1 MKLGKHTLLIDGNYF
16 LHSRLFVLPRPKGKQ
31 LLGDKESQSQLMRKL
46 CIDFA
51 SEVRKMAPFVDQI
64 VVAVDAKSWRKDLFP
79 DAQYK
84 GTRTHDDSINWKAV
98 FGVYAEWQKI
108 LEQKGII
115 IHQVQ
120 GAEAD
125 DVMYG
130 WSTQLN
136 SEGKNCI
143 AWTGDRDLIQ
153 LVNYN
158 QATDAYTLW
167 YYNSKKKLIAFEG
180 FEDVMAS
187 RKTSAMT
194 NDELLFNIASEEAT
208 YDKLKE
214 DFQAWMD
221 KNRVEVQE
229 INCDDFVFGKIL
241 QGDKSDNI
249 PSVITWTKA
258 ASNGKIRNY
267 SLTEKH
273 CVKILE
279 QYKKEESE
287 FTIEHFFN
295 RGQVNKLVDIIYRV
309 VGHSSQTLIKTNL
322 TQNIALMLL
331 HNKTIPDP
339 IQKAIYAA
347 IEKDWEGA
355 IENKNSIMEMDKIL
369 EGTDWLEGAK
379 KNTFAPDPFA
389 GMDIPKEE
397 SPMKLVGKKTAKTI
411 KKDPTKKLF

>member
-309 VGHSSQTLIKTNL
+309 VGKSDPREIRIRFNQNL
-322 TQNIALMLL
+322 DLVLL
-331 HNKTIPDP
+331 HYNTIPLA
-339 IQKAIYAA
+339 IQKGIYNN
-347 IEKDWEGA
+347 IEVDRNVLPEFSN
-355 IENKNSIMEMDKIL
+355 ITQMEKIL
-369 EGTDWLEGAK
+369 EGTDWMAK
-379 KNTFAPDPFA
+379 KSQGAPKKYDAFA
-389 GMDIPKEE
+389 GLKEDSSKE
-397 SPMKLVGKKTAKTI
+397 RPS
-411 KKDPTKKLF
+411 TKKLNELF

>member
-108 LEQKGII
+108 LEQRGII

-309 VGHSSQTLIKTNL
+309 VGKSDPKEIRIRFNQNL
-322 TQNIALMLL
+322 DLVLL
-331 HNKTIPDP
+331 HYNTIPLA
-339 IQKAIYAA
+339 IQKGIYNN
-347 IEKDWEGA
+347 IEVDRNVLPEFSN
-355 IENKNSIMEMDKIL
+355 ITQMEKIL
-369 EGTDWLEGAK
+369 EGTDWMAK
-379 KNTFAPDPFA
+379 KSQGAPKKYDAFA
-389 GMDIPKEE
+389 GLKEDSSKE
-397 SPMKLVGKKTAKTI
+397 RPS
-411 KKDPTKKLF
+411 TKKLNELF

>member
-258 ASNGKIRNY
+258 GSNGKIRNY

-309 VGHSSQTLIKTNL
+309 VGKSDPKEIRIRFNQNL
-322 TQNIALMLL
+322 DLVLL
-331 HNKTIPDP
+331 HYNTIPLA
-339 IQKAIYAA
+339 IQKGIYNN
-347 IEKDWEGA
+347 IEADRNVLPEFSN
-355 IENKNSIMEMDKIL
+355 ITQMEKIL
-369 EGTDWLEGAK
+369 EGTDWMVKKSQGAPK
-379 KNTFAPDPFA
+379 SYDAFA
-389 GMDIPKEE
+389 GLKEDSSKE
-397 SPMKLVGKKTAKTI
+397 RPS
-411 KKDPTKKLF
+411 TKKLNELF

>member
-180 FEDVMAS
+180 FEDVMSS
-187 RKTSAMT
+187 RKTSTMT

-214 DFQAWMD
+214 DFQTWMD

-309 VGHSSQTLIKTNL
+309 VGKSDPKEIRIRFNQNL
-322 TQNIALMLL
+322 DLVLL
-331 HNKTIPDP
+331 HYNTIPLA
-339 IQKAIYAA
+339 IQKGIYNN
-347 IEKDWEGA
+347 IEADRNVLPEFSN
-355 IENKNSIMEMDKIL
+355 ITQMEKIL
-369 EGTDWLEGAK
+369 EGTDWMAK
-379 KNTFAPDPFA
+379 KSQGAPKKYDAFA
-389 GMDIPKEE
+389 GLKEDSSKE
-397 SPMKLVGKKTAKTI
+397 RPS
-411 KKDPTKKLF
+411 TKKLNELF

>member
-1 MKLGKHTLLIDGNYF
+1 LLIDGNYF

-309 VGHSSQTLIKTNL
+309 VGKSDPKEIRIRFNQNL
-322 TQNIALMLL
+322 DLVLLHYNTIPLAIQKGIYNNIAVDRNVLPEFS
-331 HNKTIPDP
+331 NIT
-339 IQKAIYAA
+339 Q
-347 IEKDWEGA
+347 
-355 IENKNSIMEMDKIL
+355 MEKIL
-369 EGTDWLEGAK
+369 EGTDWMAK
-379 KNTFAPDPFA
+379 KSQGAPKKYDAFA
-389 GMDIPKEE
+389 GLKEDSSKE
-397 SPMKLVGKKTAKTI
+397 RPS
-411 KKDPTKKLF
+411 TKKLNELF

>member
-187 RKTSAMT
+187 RKTSTMT

-309 VGHSSQTLIKTNL
+309 VGKSDPKEIRIRFNQNL
-322 TQNIALMLL
+322 DLVLL
-331 HNKTIPDP
+331 HYNTIPLA
-339 IQKAIYAA
+339 IQKGIYNN
-347 IEKDWEGA
+347 IEVDRNVLPEFSN
-355 IENKNSIMEMDKIL
+355 ITQMEKIL
-369 EGTDWLEGAK
+369 EGTDWMAK
-379 KNTFAPDPFA
+379 KSQGAPKRYDAFA
-389 GMDIPKEE
+389 GLKEDSSKE
-397 SPMKLVGKKTAKTI
+397 RPS
-411 KKDPTKKLF
+411 TKKLNELF

>member
-187 RKTSAMT
+187 TKTSTMT

-309 VGHSSQTLIKTNL
+309 VGKSDPKEIRIRFNQNL
-322 TQNIALMLL
+322 DLVLL
-331 HNKTIPDP
+331 HYNTIPLA
-339 IQKAIYAA
+339 IQKGIY
-347 IEKDWEGA
+347 
-355 IENKNSIMEMDKIL
+355 NSIEVDRNVLPEFSNITQMEKIL
-369 EGTDWLEGAK
+369 EGTDWMVKKSQGA
-379 KNTFAPDPFA
+379 
-389 GMDIPKEE
+389 PKGYDAF
-397 SPMKLVGKKTAKTI
+397 VGLKEDSNKER
-411 KKDPTKKLF
+411 PSTKKLNELF

>member
-187 RKTSAMT
+187 RKTSTMT

-309 VGHSSQTLIKTNL
+309 VGKSDPKEIRIRFNQNL
-322 TQNIALMLL
+322 DLVLL
-331 HNKTIPDP
+331 HYNTIPLA
-339 IQKAIYAA
+339 IQKGIYNNVEADRNVLPEFSN
-347 IEKDWEGA
+347 ITQ
-355 IENKNSIMEMDKIL
+355 MEKIL
-369 EGTDWLEGAK
+369 EGTDWMAK
-379 KNTFAPDPFA
+379 KSQGAPKKYDAFA
-389 GMDIPKEE
+389 GLKEDSSKE
-397 SPMKLVGKKTAKTI
+397 RPS
-411 KKDPTKKLF
+411 TKKLNELF

>member
-187 RKTSAMT
+187 RKTSTMT
-194 NDELLFNIASEEAT
+194 NEELLFNISSEEAT

-258 ASNGKIRNY
+258 SSNGKIRNY

-279 QYKKEESE
+279 QYKKEENE

-309 VGHSSQTLIKTNL
+309 VGKSDPKEIRIRFNQNL
-322 TQNIALMLL
+322 DLVLL
-331 HNKTIPDP
+331 HYNTIPLA
-339 IQKAIYAA
+339 IQKGIYKN
-347 IEKDWEGA
+347 IEADRNVLPEFSG
-355 IENKNSIMEMDKIL
+355 ITQMEKIL
-369 EGTDWLEGAK
+369 EGTDWMVKKSQGAPK
-379 KNTFAPDPFA
+379 SYDAFA
-389 GMDIPKEE
+389 GLKED
-397 SPMKLVGKKTAKTI
+397 SKKER
-411 KKDPTKKLF
+411 PSTKKLNELF

>member
-108 LEQKGII
+108 LEQRGII

-187 RKTSAMT
+187 RKTSTMT

-214 DFQAWMD
+214 DFQTWMD

-309 VGHSSQTLIKTNL
+309 VGKSDPKEIRIRFNQNL
-322 TQNIALMLL
+322 DLVLL
-331 HNKTIPDP
+331 HYNTIPLA
-339 IQKAIYAA
+339 IQKGIYNN
-347 IEKDWEGA
+347 IEVDRNVLPEFSN
-355 IENKNSIMEMDKIL
+355 ITQMEKIL
-369 EGTDWLEGAK
+369 EGTDWMAK
-379 KNTFAPDPFA
+379 KSQGAPKKYDAFA
-389 GMDIPKEE
+389 GLKEDSSKE
-397 SPMKLVGKKTAKTI
+397 RPS
-411 KKDPTKKLF
+411 TKKLNELF

>member
-84 GTRTHDDSINWKAV
+84 GTRTHDNSINWKAV

-187 RKTSAMT
+187 RKTSTMT
-194 NDELLFNIASEEAT
+194 NEELLFNISSEEAT

-258 ASNGKIRNY
+258 SSNGKIRNY

-279 QYKKEESE
+279 QYKKEENE

-309 VGHSSQTLIKTNL
+309 VGKSDPKEIRIRFNQNL
-322 TQNIALMLL
+322 DLVLL
-331 HNKTIPDP
+331 HYNTIPLA
-339 IQKAIYAA
+339 IQKGIYKN
-347 IEKDWEGA
+347 IEADRNVLPEFSG
-355 IENKNSIMEMDKIL
+355 ITQMEKIL
-369 EGTDWLEGAK
+369 EGTDWMVKKSQGAPK
-379 KNTFAPDPFA
+379 SYDAFA
-389 GMDIPKEE
+389 GLKED
-397 SPMKLVGKKTAKTI
+397 SKKER
-411 KKDPTKKLF
+411 PSTKKLNELF

>member
-1 MKLGKHTLLIDGNYF
+1 MKLGKHTLLIEGNYF

-187 RKTSAMT
+187 RKTSTMT

-309 VGHSSQTLIKTNL
+309 VGKSDPKEIRIRFNQNL
-322 TQNIALMLL
+322 DLVLL
-331 HNKTIPDP
+331 HYNTIPLA
-339 IQKAIYAA
+339 IQKGIYNN
-347 IEKDWEGA
+347 IEADRNVLPEFSN
-355 IENKNSIMEMDKIL
+355 ITQMEKIL
-369 EGTDWLEGAK
+369 EGTDWMAK
-379 KNTFAPDPFA
+379 KSQGAPKKYDAFA
-389 GMDIPKEE
+389 GLKEDSSKE
-397 SPMKLVGKKTAKTI
+397 RPS
-411 KKDPTKKLF
+411 TKKLNELFL

>member
-84 GTRTHDDSINWKAV
+84 GTRTHDNSINWKAV

-187 RKTSAMT
+187 RKTSTMT
-194 NDELLFNIASEEAT
+194 NEELLFNISSEEAT

-258 ASNGKIRNY
+258 SSNGKIRNY

-279 QYKKEESE
+279 QYKKEENE

-309 VGHSSQTLIKTNL
+309 VGKSDPKEIRIRFNQNL
-322 TQNIALMLL
+322 DLVLL
-331 HNKTIPDP
+331 HYNTIPLA
-339 IQKAIYAA
+339 IQKGIYKN
-347 IEKDWEGA
+347 IEADRNVLPEFSG
-355 IENKNSIMEMDKIL
+355 ITQMEKIL
-369 EGTDWLEGAK
+369 EGTDWMVKKSQGAPK
-379 KNTFAPDPFA
+379 SYDAFA
-389 GMDIPKEE
+389 GLKEDNSKE
-397 SPMKLVGKKTAKTI
+397 RPS
-411 KKDPTKKLF
+411 TKKLNELF

>member
-1 MKLGKHTLLIDGNYF
+1 MKLGNHTLLIDGNYF

-187 RKTSAMT
+187 RKTSTMT

-309 VGHSSQTLIKTNL
+309 VGKSDPKEIRIRFNQNL
-322 TQNIALMLL
+322 DLVLL
-331 HNKTIPDP
+331 HYNTIPLA
-339 IQKAIYAA
+339 IQKGIYNN
-347 IEKDWEGA
+347 IEADRNVLPEFSN
-355 IENKNSIMEMDKIL
+355 ITQMEKIL
-369 EGTDWLEGAK
+369 EGTDWMAK
-379 KNTFAPDPFA
+379 KSQGAPKKYDAFA
-389 GMDIPKEE
+389 GLKEDSSKE
-397 SPMKLVGKKTAKTI
+397 RPS
-411 KKDPTKKLF
+411 TKKLNELF

>member
-108 LEQKGII
+108 LEQRGII

-309 VGHSSQTLIKTNL
+309 VGKSDPKEIRIRFNQNL
-322 TQNIALMLL
+322 DLVLL
-331 HNKTIPDP
+331 HYNTIPLA
-339 IQKAIYAA
+339 IQKGIYNN
-347 IEKDWEGA
+347 IEVDRNVLPEFSN
-355 IENKNSIMEMDKIL
+355 ITQMEKIL
-369 EGTDWLEGAK
+369 EGTDWMAK
-379 KNTFAPDPFA
+379 KSQGAPKRYDAFA
-389 GMDIPKEE
+389 GLKEDSSKE
-397 SPMKLVGKKTAKTI
+397 RPS
-411 KKDPTKKLF
+411 TKKLNELF

>member
-187 RKTSAMT
+187 RKTSTMT

-214 DFQAWMD
+214 DFQTWMD

-309 VGHSSQTLIKTNL
+309 VGKSDPKEIRIRFNQNL
-322 TQNIALMLL
+322 DLVLL
-331 HNKTIPDP
+331 HYNTIPLA
-339 IQKAIYAA
+339 IQKGIYNN
-347 IEKDWEGA
+347 IEADRNVLPEFSN
-355 IENKNSIMEMDKIL
+355 ITQMEKIL
-369 EGTDWLEGAK
+369 EGTDWMAK
-379 KNTFAPDPFA
+379 KSQGAPKKYDAFA
-389 GMDIPKEE
+389 GLKEDSSKE
-397 SPMKLVGKKTAKTI
+397 RPS
-411 KKDPTKKLF
+411 TKKLNELF

>member
-84 GTRTHDDSINWKAV
+84 GTRTHDNSINWKAV

-187 RKTSAMT
+187 RKTSTMT
-194 NDELLFNIASEEAT
+194 NEELLFNISSEEAT

-258 ASNGKIRNY
+258 SSNGKIRNY

-279 QYKKEESE
+279 QYKKEENE

-309 VGHSSQTLIKTNL
+309 VGKSDPKEIRIRFNQNL
-322 TQNIALMLL
+322 DLVLL
-331 HNKTIPDP
+331 HYNTIPLA
-339 IQKAIYAA
+339 IQKGIYKN
-347 IEKDWEGA
+347 IEADRNVLPEFSG
-355 IENKNSIMEMDKIL
+355 ITQMEKIL
-369 EGTDWLEGAK
+369 EGTDWMVKKSQGAPKSYDAFTGLKEDSK
-379 KNTFAPDPFA
+379 KERP
-389 GMDIPKEE
+389 
-397 SPMKLVGKKTAKTI
+397 S
-411 KKDPTKKLF
+411 TKKLNELF